1 MDEFIN
7 KAIRVSDKEVL
18 YIRKKPKDKHK
29 KTLNERFARLFITML
44 NGYDFSCFCEII
56 LSTNDLVEIR
66 YADGSSIWM
75 NKKNPI
81 KIVGN
86 IYGVFWNDKVNS
98 KRKEDFIERVKEEY
112 SKSKT
117 EIKPTQSDLLFDYI
131 LKAVD
136 KNNQIIE
143 EKKKEE

>member
-1 MDEFIN
+1 
-7 KAIRVSDKEVL
+7 
-18 YIRKKPKDKHK
+18 
-29 KTLNERFARLFITML
+29 ML

-98 KRKEDFIERVKEEY
+98 KRKEDFIERALEIK
-112 SKSKT
+112 KSK
-117 EIKPTQSDLLFDYI
+117 EIEKRKFDYEFI
-131 LKAVD
+131 RGSIDVLKEVLMD
-136 KNNQIIE
+136 KREATDIFGFE
-143 EKKKEE
+143 R